1 MSMNYNMKV
10 GTMSGKDSVQN
21 RLIQS
26 FNRQSDEVTS
36 GTRKSRKNN
45 TANQSKG
52 TNIYAGDLNL
62 SDNRIDEKRKEARKQ
77 AMKVIGEAFSQ
88 DKKVDDAVSLAK
100 QKAEELKK
108 SNGEALDQIKATNQQ
123 TENLKELYQVTDGSE
138 EQSDLK
144 LLERR
149 EDANNNPSIQLSEKE
164 QKRLQEIDEKGL
176 TEYQQ
181 GALENYKYTSTLE
194 KQVRD
199 NNRQIQGYNQQV
211 TAIGISRLKSHAM
224 VDAKDQADDIMD
236 QANEEIKGMIV
247 NDAKNKVDDKMDE
260 NKEKAEKEKEKDKEE
275 QKTKDASKQKA
286 AEDDLRIKK
295 QIIKNR
301 EDNATQKVQPDT
313 TQLAD
318 NTDKEINQTKNQV
331 NEQVQSDTTEQMSSI
346 MSEAQKSVE
355 ELIQKMQLTQDDI
368 KGAEVDSLT

>member
-1 MSMNYNMKV
+1 MSMNYNMQV

-224 VDAKDQADDIMD
+224 VDAKDQADGIMD
-236 QANEEIKGMIV
+236 QANKEIKGMIV

-260 NKEKAEKEKEKDKEE
+260 SKEKAEKEKEKDKEE

-331 NEQVQSDTTEQMSSI
+331 NEQVQSDTTDQMSSI

>member
-1 MSMNYNMKV
+1 MSMNYNMQV

-318 NTDKEINQTKNQV
+318 NTDKEISQTKNQV

>member
-1 MSMNYNMKV
+1 MSMNYNMQV

-26 FNRQSDEVTS
+26 FNRQSDEVTP

-45 TANQSKG
+45 TGNQSKG

-88 DKKVDDAVSLAK
+88 DKKVDEAVSLAK